1 MLFMSIYTW
10 EPAQRNEI
18 VKRRLEIG
26 LAISKETKVIGEWTD
41 LGGGRGFLLFE
52 TGDPKAMI
60 EATMRWSDL
69 IKFETVPV
77 IQTEEVMKLAK
88 TPIPV
93 LPGVEMKL

>member
-1 MLFMSIYTW
+1 MLFMTIYTW

-18 VKRRLEIG
+18 VKRRLETG
-26 LAISKETKVIGEWTD
+26 LTISKETKVIGEWTD

-52 TGDPKAMI
+52 TGDPKVMI

-69 IKFETVPV
+69 MEFETVPV

-88 TPIPV
+88 TPSPV
-93 LPGVEMKL
+93 LPGVEIKL

>member
-10 EPAQRNEI
+10 EPGQRNEL

-26 LAISKETKVIGEWTD
+26 LTISKETKVIGEWTD
-41 LGGGRGFLLFE
+41 LGGHRGFLLFE
-52 TGDPKAMI
+52 TGDPKGMI

-69 IKFETVPV
+69 MKIETVPV

-88 TPIPV
+88 SQAS
-93 LPGVEMKL
+93 KK

>member
-1 MLFMSIYTW
+1 
-10 EPAQRNEI
+10 
-18 VKRRLEIG
+18 
-26 LAISKETKVIGEWTD
+26 
-41 LGGGRGFLLFE
+41 
-52 TGDPKAMI
+52 MI

-69 IKFETVPV
+69 MEFETVPV